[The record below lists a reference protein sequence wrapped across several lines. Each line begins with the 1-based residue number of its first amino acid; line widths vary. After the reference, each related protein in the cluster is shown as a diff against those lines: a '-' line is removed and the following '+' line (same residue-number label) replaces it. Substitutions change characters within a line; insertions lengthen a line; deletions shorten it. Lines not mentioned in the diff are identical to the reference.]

1 MQTPPKPDR
10 ELQRLRARQ
19 QHADVERLHECLLAD
34 PAASVDDLPMHD
46 RDLSGGSTER
56 HEAELQPEAEGF
68 PARGLYQ
75 GAAIGEYQGSLLNSA
90 IQALIAG

>member
-1 MQTPPKPDR
+1 
-10 ELQRLRARQ
+10 
-19 QHADVERLHECLLAD
+19 
-34 PAASVDDLPMHD
+34 MHD